1 MGSPRQRLM
10 GCSGQA
16 VVVFH
21 QGGAQHGSQPPNTTV
36 RLLVEMV
43 LLFEPQKPSFVSL
56 RTRYPGTQPLLS
68 FSWHAYSSI
77 VPNINK
83 LQHHLGS
90 PRGVVTKTQLWA
102 VFGSKKGST
111 SLHLTATILHPRG
124 ETAMGNFHHQKA
136 LVVQATLTIR
146 LRSGATTGAVN
157 AGSLS
162 VPAITAVA
170 PGHTTLIVPRA
181 CRSPKSPS
189 SLHCT

>member
-1 MGSPRQRLM
+1 MYPVRAANSSLKSHSFHIPGPGSGTQAPHEHQSSLLLGSVALSPRR
-10 GCSGQA
+10 GTKA
-16 VVVFH
+16 NPIAKYV
-21 QGGAQHGSQPPNTTV
+21 QGVDMRQQDTQVTVTTV
-36 RLLVEMV
+36 
-43 LLFEPQKPSFVSL
+43 
-56 RTRYPGTQPLLS
+56 
-68 FSWHAYSSI
+68 
-77 VPNINK
+77 
-83 LQHHLGS
+83 
-90 PRGVVTKTQLWA
+90 
-102 VFGSKKGST
+102 T
-111 SLHLTATILHPRG
+111 SRPAPLHLTANILHPRG

-136 LVVQATLTIR
+136 LVVQATLTRR